1 MTDVRRGPAGSPPAA
16 AEVLAPAEVLAR
28 EVSPVPAEADL
39 RQRVTPLLENLGR
52 AGEGCY
58 AALWAAVTQ
67 EAATPVD
74 GVASWVVLG
83 WAHSPSW
90 LPAGMEPMA
99 VRAGAAGHLAELRSR
114 PGVRLLVRIPGS
126 GRGDSAVGDRGGD
139 GGKGGGGGD
148 GCGGEGDEG
157 WMPAAA
163 LVIGG
168 WPGRAMVVP
177 PADLLDQT
185 RDCLALV
192 LREHELT
199 LAADEHAARARRC
212 EEELARV
219 EADLAAVRDAERNRL
234 SGSLLI
240 GVSRRLG
247 EVTDRW
253 QACVAAVRDEP
264 ARAGDELRELRSA
277 VDDLLEDF
285 RTVVRAVH
293 PVLLRRAGT
302 AVALTE
308 LASRLPRRVRIGGDP
323 GRRVGWEVE
332 SGVYHACAAA
342 LNLLGEA
349 GTGPLSMRF
358 VRGDGRFGVRVDD
371 PSPGAVAR
379 AWDSLRDDAR
389 RLSALG
395 GGLHRTVAADGS
407 GRIDLWLPER
417 LDGRLPWAQKGTTAQ
432 IRVPASGVD
441 VTDSVPPTEAS
452 LSRGP
457 RSHTAPESSIPGP
470 SSSTVNAS
478 PW

>member
-1 MTDVRRGPAGSPPAA
+1 MTDVRRGPAGSSPAPPA
-16 AEVLAPAEVLAR
+16 VFAPAEVLAR
-28 EVSPVPAEADL
+28 QVAPMPGEARL
-39 RQRVTPLLENLGR
+39 RQRVMPLLENLGT

-58 AALWAAVTQ
+58 AALWVVVTPGEATQ
-67 EAATPVD
+67 EATSEGGP
-74 GVASWVVLG
+74 ASWAVLG
-83 WAHSPSW
+83 WARSPSW
-90 LPAGMEPMA
+90 PPAGLAPMA
-99 VRAGAAGHLAELRSR
+99 VRAGAAEHLAELRSR
-114 PGVRLLVRIPGS
+114 PGVRLLAPIPGP
-126 GRGDSAVGDRGGD
+126 GRGDSGSSISGRSD
-139 GGKGGGGGD
+139 G
-148 GCGGEGDEG
+148 GGEGRT
-157 WMPAAA
+157 PAAA

-168 WPGRAMVVP
+168 MPGRAMVVP
-177 PADLLDQT
+177 PADLIDQT

-192 LREHELT
+192 LRVHELT
-199 LAADEHAARARRC
+199 LAADEQAAGARRC

-308 LASRLPRRVRIGGDP
+308 LASRLPRQVRIGGDP

-379 AWDSLRDDAR
+379 ARDSLRDDAR

-395 GGLHRTVAADGS
+395 GALHCTVAADGS

-417 LDGRLPWAQKGTTAQ
+417 LDGRLPGAQKGTTPQ

-470 SSSTVNAS
+470 SSSTVKAS